1 MCWQEKSGPV
11 PQNYLGSCRH
21 RSTRRRMHRGH
32 SGHQNRRLPRTKDGK
47 TTQREDSGEHDLSIM
62 KGTFPESNNFCGRF
76 LGSPGLTLR
85 PLVEG
90 PPARCRSGAKR
101 ALPSLVCRA
110 VCFFS
115 SLGQPKSRWWR
126 LAVPHALTRSPVFP
140 DLRSRC
146 RSSLPDLSSVIRL
159 GLRFM
164 PTAA

>member
-21 RSTRRRMHRGH
+21 RSTKRRMHRGH
-32 SGHQNRRLPRTKDGK
+32 SGHQRRQKAATGELGRTRPLYYEGHV
-47 TTQREDSGEHDLSIM
+47 SGV
-62 KGTFPESNNFCGRF
+62 KQF
-76 LGSPGLTLR
+76 LWTLFGSAGGPTRR

-90 PPARCRSGAKR
+90 PPARCRIGAKR